1 MTRTICNA
9 GVVLFGLFVF
19 GAAGARPFTDAR
31 GDEPAKFRPLFN
43 GKDLSG
49 WVTPEDKS
57 LFVVEDGEI
66 VGRTMGDLKKNEFLV
81 TEKRYGDFVLKAKV
95 KIRNGNSGIQFRSK
109 RADDGVVSGPQ
120 ADVAE
125 GYWGLLYEEKG
136 RGILE
141 RYPQEK
147 ANEIVKKDGW
157 NEFVITAKGPHVT
170 IDLNGTRV
178 IDRDDPKFDKEGII
192 ALQVHVGPAM
202 EVRYKDIE
210 IQERR
215 PRRGNKRLAKQHLR

>member
-1 MTRTICNA
+1 MIRATQHMA
-9 GVVLFGLFVF
+9 LVLFGLSFF
-19 GAAGARPFTDAR
+19 GFAPVRPSRLAR
-31 GDEPAKFRPLFN
+31 GDEPAKFRALFN
-43 GKDLSG
+43 GKDLNG
-49 WVTPEDKS
+49 WVTPDDKS
-57 LFVVEDGEI
+57 LFAVEDGEI
-66 VGRTMGDLKKNEFLV
+66 VGRTKGDLKKNEFLA
-81 TEKRYGDFVLKAKV
+81 TEKPYADFVLKAKV
-95 KIRNGNSGIQFRSK
+95 KFRNGNSGIQFRSK

-125 GYWGLLYEEKG
+125 NYWGLLYEEKG

-141 RYPQEK
+141 RYPEEK
-147 ANEIVKKDGW
+147 ANEIVKKGDW
-157 NEFVITAKGPHVT
+157 NEFVITAKGQHVT

-210 IQERR
+210 IQE
-215 PRRGNKRLAKQHLR
+215 LAP